1 MNVSRTETFY
11 FSFYPLSYPLFPFHY
26 LYLRIESREKT
37 MTVKREIYYS
47 ETERRCEELFQRE
60 GPFWHLCT
68 PGQFTELLFET
79 IDDYRFIMNTIAIVA
94 AVSKVKIIT
103 FEVMSNHL
111 HFIIKGSEADCI
123 IFFESIKKRLKRYYS
138 SLGRYVGL
146 SRFNCTPIP
155 ITDLRAL
162 RIEICYVNRNGYVAN
177 NCHTPYSYPWG
188 SGDLYWGKNLDTLS
202 FTKYKD
208 LPDLKKRMICKGRA
222 ASLPDYYIVSED
234 IILPTCYC
242 SINTGMAMFRDAHHY
257 FSLLSKNYEAYS
269 EVAKRLG
276 DAVVL
281 PDEEMFAVL
290 SLLSKKN
297 YGGLRP
303 TMLPVED
310 KIALAKTLRSNYNAS
325 QGQIQRMLRLDRA
338 LIAELFGK

>member
-1 MNVSRTETFY
+1 MSPIVSVESGIPSVSAETGTFRGSLV
-11 FSFYPLSYPLFPFHY
+11 FG
-26 LYLRIESREKT
+26 IKEKT
-37 MTVKREIYYS
+37 MIVKREYNYS
-47 ETERRCEELFQRE
+47 EIERKCEALFLRE

-94 AVSKVKIIT
+94 AVSPVKIIT

-111 HFIIKGSEADCI
+111 HFILKGSEEDCI
-123 IFFESIKKRLKRYYS
+123 LFFESIKKRLKRYYS
-138 SLGRYVGL
+138 SQGRYVDL
-146 SRFNCTPIP
+146 SRFTCSTPIP
-155 ITDLRAL
+155 ILDLRTL

-177 NCHTPYSYPWG
+177 NSYTPYSYPWG
-188 SGDLYWGKNLDTLS
+188 SGDLYWGKSLDPSS
-202 FTKYKD
+202 FIKYKD

-222 ASLPDYYIVSED
+222 ASLPDDYIVSGD
-234 IILPTCYC
+234 IISPACYC
-242 SINTGMAMFRDAHHY
+242 SVKTGMAMFRDAHHY
-257 FSLLSKNYEAYS
+257 FSLLTKNYEAYS

-290 SLLSKKN
+290 TLLSKQN
-297 YGGLRP
+297 YGGVRP
-303 TMLPVED
+303 TMLPVDD
-310 KIALAKTLRSNYNAS
+310 KISLAKILRSNYNAS
-325 QGQIQRMLRLDRA
+325 EGQIQRMLRLDRA